1 VATANSFAV
10 NLQMKRADQQI
21 LAWGVNSTPTIIV
34 DGKWRLDTRSA
45 NGAQQAVDLTLYL
58 VNKELAAKKAK

>member
-1 VATANSFAV
+1 
-10 NLQMKRADQQI
+10 MKRADQQI